1 MADEYLNGNV
11 KEIIEPMITALLIA
25 QPEDP
30 KFFMLHWLKKFIFFR
45 LYSN

>member
-30 KFFMLHWLKKFIFFR
+30 KFFMLHW
-45 LYSN
+45 